1 MTRTFQKILHT
12 MNCAMV
18 AVSASVSSAVAAGE
32 HHSTVSVGVGVV
44 RGEWATLRTTCG
56 VVSLERRVRVLQN
69 GRPGQ
74 AVRVKVLGTTTAILA
89 QVTGAHAVE
98 IFE

>member
-1 MTRTFQKILHT
+1 
-12 MNCAMV
+12 MNCALL
-18 AVSASVSSAVAAGE
+18 ALSANVAAGE
-32 HHSTVSVGVGVV
+32 SNVGVV
-44 RGEWATLRTTCG
+44 RGEWATLRTSCG
-56 VVSLERRVRVLQN
+56 VVSLERRVQVLQD

-74 AVRVKVLGTTTAILA
+74 AVRVKVSGATMSILA